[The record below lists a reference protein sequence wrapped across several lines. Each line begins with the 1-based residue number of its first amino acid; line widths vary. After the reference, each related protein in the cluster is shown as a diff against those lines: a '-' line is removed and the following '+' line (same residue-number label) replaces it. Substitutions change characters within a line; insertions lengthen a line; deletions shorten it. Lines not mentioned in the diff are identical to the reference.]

1 MNHFLC
7 LALSLH
13 FDICFHHKAY
23 TGPNNYSASLVSYL
37 FRYLGHLNT
46 FLTHPSNL
54 ITSGE
59 LRGEVLFTLFNIQ
72 FMNHLFFLIS
82 CFLTQLEWHPL
93 QCVLMINYQ
102 SFPQSILH
110 LPTYLHV
117 YLSPLFI
124 ILFLQS
130 LCSIWILEVLNKCWL
145 NLKESLFK
153 LLLNITLVLS
163 KKGVEPSLHPCMEF
177 PSIFQVQFCSKRK
190 AYPGFIK
197 N

>member
-7 LALSLH
+7 LVPSLH
-13 FDICFHHKAY
+13 FDICFHHKVY

-54 ITSGE
+54 ITFGE
-59 LRGEVLFTLFNIQ
+59 LRGELLFTLFNIQ

-102 SFPQSILH
+102 SFSVYFTFTH
-110 LPTYLHV
+110 LLTCLSFPTFYPIV
-117 YLSPLFI
+117 S
-124 ILFLQS
+124 S
-130 LCSIWILEVLNKCWL
+130 
-145 NLKESLFK
+145 K
-153 LLLNITLVLS
+153 LMQYLNIR
-163 KKGVEPSLHPCMEF
+163 GP
-177 PSIFQVQFCSKRK
+177 
-190 AYPGFIK
+190 
-197 N
+197 